1 MKNFVL
7 ALIAL
12 VGTSVV
18 NAQVS
23 VDNEL
28 TVGYD
33 FLYRGQSLSS
43 DDGFVG
49 LNTSINNL
57 VVNGTFLELS
67 SNTVSLAPVNGNV
80 QTRNEYVVGYRK
92 NVTDKLFLEGSL
104 ARVDSS
110 NWYNTNYTEARAKVS
125 YAVADDFDVFSNV
138 GYTVGGAGP
147 NDVYADIGVKWDS
160 PLSFDKLSLVGLV
173 SAVNYDDEFYPL
185 TDRDTVF
192 NNAQVTA
199 TYNVWGSVDA
209 FATFSHGGKTVFGD
223 LDNQASAG
231 VIVRF

>member
-7 ALIAL
+7 ALVAL
-12 VGTSVV
+12 FGTTVV

-23 VDNEL
+23 VDNTF

-33 FLYRGQSLSS
+33 YLYRGQSLSA

-49 LNTSINNL
+49 LSTTINNL
-57 VVNGTFLELS
+57 VVDGTFLELS
-67 SNTVSLAPVNGNV
+67 SNTVSLSPVNGNV
-80 QTRNEYVVGYRK
+80 NTRNEYVVGYRK
-92 NVTDKLFLEGSL
+92 NLSDRWSVEGSL

-110 NWYNTNYTEARAKVS
+110 NWYNVNYTEARGKVNFT
-125 YAVADDFDVFSNV
+125 VADGVSLFSTV
-138 GYTVGGAGP
+138 GYTVGSDSP
-147 NDVYADIGVKWDS
+147 NDVYADLGAKWVS
-160 PLSFDKLSLVGLV
+160 PLSIDKLTLVGLV

-185 TDRDTVF
+185 ADRDTLF
-192 NNAQVTA
+192 NNAQITA

-231 VIVRF
+231 VVVRF